1 MYYCPRHAVKELRG
15 KGVAIIMSIINSIIE
30 QDQQTRICF
39 EYNVAWYG
47 NMKEL
52 ILGLNKKET
61 EFVVLFGEIIIE

>member
-39 EYNVAWYG
+39 EYKVAWFG
-47 NMKEL
+47 NIKEL
-52 ILGLNKKET
+52 FHRLNKKET
-61 EFVVLFGEIIIE
+61 EFVILFGEIIIE